1 MSFCG
6 PQVCWL
12 AEGHRTAALLRGR
25 KNRLCLLPQRP
36 WRGSAVSCSLFPL
49 ISGPSLRVMCIVLL
63 AANTSCPVPCVL
75 LRWLRSCSADPALL
89 MSLTNLLLDVNQK
102 LIVGECGFRAVF
114 KQMLEKVCFGRALI
128 FYQVKDRA

>member
-1 MSFCG
+1 MSFRG

-25 KNRLCLLPQRP
+25 RNRLRLLPQRP
-36 WRGSAVSCSLFPL
+36 WRGLCVLFSLLL

-63 AANTSCPVPCVL
+63 AANPSCPVPCVL

-114 KQMLEKVCFGRALI
+114 KQMLEKLCFGRALI